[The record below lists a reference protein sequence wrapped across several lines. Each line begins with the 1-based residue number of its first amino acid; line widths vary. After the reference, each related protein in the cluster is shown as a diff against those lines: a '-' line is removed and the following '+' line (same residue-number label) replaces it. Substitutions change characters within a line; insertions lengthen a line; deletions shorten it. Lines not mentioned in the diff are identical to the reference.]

1 MKNLIIFLPFLF
13 LACSKTD
20 IRTPKHFGA
29 IGNVDQDY
37 AKYRKGRGKP
47 VKDTVVVTP
56 PDTTTVDTVVI
67 VPPPTVDP
75 VPVLPASY
83 EIGMPTPLNQGSEG
97 SCVSFSIVYA
107 REREQFN
114 KTGQWT
120 MLSQEYLFDQNTND
134 HTSCSGSGI
143 ITTLNFLISNG
154 VCTQASMP
162 YSWYNGC
169 SLVPTWEQTTEA
181 SQYRI
186 SNYTQILA
194 SDITGI
200 KQALLQNHS
209 LVIQVCP
216 DQAFCD
222 ATAGFIWKSL
232 GQILGYHSLTVCGY
246 DDSKHAYKI
255 INSWGV
261 NWGDAGYG
269 WIDYDLFPK
278 VSSSAMKMIL

>member
-1 MKNLIIFLPFLF
+1 MKNLIIFLPFLL
-13 LACSKTD
+13 LACQKTD
-20 IRTPKHFGA
+20 IRQPKHFGV

-37 AKYRKGRGKP
+37 VKFRKGRGKP

-56 PDTTTVDTVVI
+56 PPPDSTPVVVDTI
-67 VPPPTVDP
+67 PTVDP

-83 EIGMPTPLNQGSEG
+83 EIPMPTPLNQGSEG
-97 SCVSFSIVYA
+97 SCVSFSVVYA
-107 REREQFN
+107 REREQYN
-114 KTGQWT
+114 KTGYWT
-120 MLSQEYLFDQNTND
+120 YLSQEYLFDQTTTD
-134 HTSCSGSGI
+134 HTGCSGSGI
-143 ITTLNFLISNG
+143 ITALNFLQTNG
-154 VCTQASMP
+154 VCTATSMP

-181 SQYRI
+181 AQYRI
-186 SNYTQILA
+186 SSFTQIVA
-194 SDITGI
+194 SDMTGI
-200 KQALLQNHS
+200 KTALLQNHS

-222 ATAGFIWKSL
+222 AAAGFIWKSL
-232 GQILGYHSLTVCGY
+232 GQILGYHSLVICGY

-255 INSWGV
+255 INSWGT

-278 VSSSAMKMIL
+278 VSSSAMKIIL